1 MTDSPAALAARAEE
15 MRRALER
22 ASHQYYVLDAPEI
35 SDLEYDRLFRALQEL
50 EAAHPELRTAD
61 SPTLRVGAP
70 PASHLAKH
78 EHLVPMISLGNAFD
92 DDELRA
98 WEERIV
104 KLIGKGAAGGYTA
117 ELKIDGAAVSLTY
130 ERGVLVTGATRGN
143 GATGEVVTANLRTVR
158 GVPLRLN
165 EPKPPAL
172 VEIRGECYL
181 PFDKFEALNAQRA
194 AAGEPVFANPRN
206 SAAGSLRQLD
216 PGETAKRP
224 LRFFGFA
231 VAAADG
237 SKLPFKTQTELLDT
251 LARWSVPV
259 EPHRKLCATL
269 DDVIALRARRGAPP
283 ARRAELRHRRRR
295 GEGEFARAPGGTRH
309 RRRARAALGD
319 RAQVRPRHRRP
330 RASWT
335 SA

>member
-1 MTDSPAALAARAEE
+1 
-15 MRRALER
+15 
-22 ASHQYYVLDAPEI
+22 
-35 SDLEYDRLFRALQEL
+35 
-50 EAAHPELRTAD
+50 
-61 SPTLRVGAP
+61 VGAP

-78 EHLVPMISLGNAFD
+78 DHLVPMISLGNAFD

-104 KLIGKGAAGGYTA
+104 KLIGRGAAGGYTA

-130 ERGVLVTGATRGN
+130 EQGVLVTGATRGN
-143 GATGEVVTANLRTVR
+143 GTTGEVVTANLRTVR
-158 GVPLRLN
+158 GIPLRLN
-165 EPKPPAL
+165 DPKPPAR

-237 SKLPFKTQTELLDT
+237 STLPFKTQAELLDT
-251 LARWSVPV
+251 LAKWSVPV
-259 EPHRKLCATL
+259 EPHRQLCATL
-269 DDVIALRARRGAPP
+269 DEVIAFVHHDEHHSRARTSSASWAAASHAGRS
-283 ARRAELRHRRRR
+283 RASS
-295 GEGEFARAPGGTRH
+295 
-309 RRRARAALGD
+309 
-319 RAQVRPRHRRP
+319 RPTSRP
-330 RASWT
+330 RASSTFAST
-335 SA
+335 SAAPARSIRTPCSSRWRSAARWSRTRRCTTPS